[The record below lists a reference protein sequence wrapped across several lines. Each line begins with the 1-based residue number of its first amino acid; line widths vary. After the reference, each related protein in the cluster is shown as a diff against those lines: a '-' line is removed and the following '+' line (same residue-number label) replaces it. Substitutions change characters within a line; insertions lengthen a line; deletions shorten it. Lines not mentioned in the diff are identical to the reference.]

1 MNHEIAFEIF
11 GYTGTFLVIISMTMT
26 SVNKLRF
33 FNICGS
39 VISAIY
45 AAVYGT
51 WPIVVMN
58 VCLVFIN
65 LFHLIRSK
73 IRKIYRNINNSA
85 IGEAE

>member
-1 MNHEIAFEIF
+1 MNTTIAFEIF
-11 GYTGTFLVIISMTMT
+11 GYTGTFLVILSMTMT
-26 SVNKLRF
+26 NVNMLRF

-51 WPIVVMN
+51 WPIVLMN

-65 LFHLIRSK
+65 LFHLIRGMIK
-73 IRKIYRNINNSA
+73 INDRNIKKSA
-85 IGEAE
+85 VGRAE

>member
-1 MNHEIAFEIF
+1 MNPKIAFELF
-11 GYTGTFLVIISMTMT
+11 GYAGTFLVIFSMTMT
-26 SVNKLRF
+26 NVNKLRF

-51 WPIVVMN
+51 WPIVLMN

-85 IGEAE
+85 IGEVE